1 MGSAL
6 LLDAARRRT
15 ASRRIW
21 PAASTAAPV
30 RSAAGAGARIT
41 GPPRRSSSRRHSHA
55 SRANRADQWRN
66 DGAATENNGDQRCS
80 DAAFADGHLIF
91 SRVTPDHSPCQGNGP
106 NLTQPKPLYYA
117 LHLVFYYRVFFHSS
131 TVQIDYVRS
140 RRFFLPSLG
149 HLIFYAPI
157 RTNNLSQHRQ
167 TEVETSPTFLLT
179 CRLSKCISSCF
190 IGLYCAQQ

>member
-1 MGSAL
+1 MAGCLYRRTGSLGCRRRCSNHRPTSPFFLAPAFARVARQPRRSMAKRRRRDGEQRRSAL
-6 LLDAARRRT
+6 LRCGLRRRSFNLFT
-15 ASRRIW
+15 RH
-21 PAASTAAPV
+21 
-30 RSAAGAGARIT
+30 AGPLT
-41 GPPRRSSSRRHSHA
+41 S
-55 SRANRADQWRN
+55 
-66 DGAATENNGDQRCS
+66 
-80 DAAFADGHLIF
+80 
-91 SRVTPDHSPCQGNGP
+91 CQGNGP

-167 TEVETSPTFLLT
+167 TEVKTSPTFLLT

>member
-91 SRVTPDHSPCQGNGP
+91 SRVTPDHSLHVRGMDLTLP
-106 NLTQPKPLYYA
+106 NLS
-117 LHLVFYYRVFFHSS
+117 H
-131 TVQIDYVRS
+131 
-140 RRFFLPSLG
+140 
-149 HLIFYAPI
+149 
-157 RTNNLSQHRQ
+157 
-167 TEVETSPTFLLT
+167 
-179 CRLSKCISSCF
+179 CITLFIWCF
-190 IGLYCAQQ
+190 IIVYFSIRLLCKSITYVVEGSSYPHWVT